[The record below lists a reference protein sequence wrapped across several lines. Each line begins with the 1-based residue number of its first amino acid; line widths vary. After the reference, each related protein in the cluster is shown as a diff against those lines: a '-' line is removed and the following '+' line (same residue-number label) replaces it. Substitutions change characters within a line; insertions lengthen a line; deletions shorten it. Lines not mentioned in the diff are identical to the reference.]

1 MYWTVFW
8 TLWENIESGQTE
20 FGDGGDEGDLGEI
33 GKNGEDQEPK
43 DGPDSTDNFVID
55 AFYRAVAKLLGKY
68 PNRLYE
74 DETAGVIGDKIT
86 GKKFSIVF
94 DPIHHMIEVRTK
106 DDRKTYPLWFNKDKS
121 MDALIELIVD
131 IFSEELGRPDT
142 PKTGGG
148 KKIHQPF
155 DNSAVDEEPAEF

>member
-1 MYWTVFW
+1 
-8 TLWENIESGQTE
+8 
-20 FGDGGDEGDLGEI
+20 LGEI
-33 GKNGEDQEPK
+33 GKIGEDQEPK
-43 DGPDSTDNFVID
+43 DGPDSTDKFVID

-106 DDRKTYPLWFNKDKS
+106 DDRKTYPLWFNKSKS
-121 MDALIELIVD
+121 MDALIELIMD
-131 IFSEELGRPDT
+131 IFSEELGTPDNHT
-142 PKTGGG
+142 TGG
-148 KKIHQPF
+148 
-155 DNSAVDEEPAEF
+155 DSAVDEEPAEF